1 MRVIVIGAGEVGSSI
16 AADLCETHDV
26 VVVERDPERV
36 EALTYELDVLAIRG
50 DGTSLE
56 TLEEAGLDDAEMVIA
71 TTDSD
76 ETNIVA
82 SATAKT
88 LGNPFTIARVKKV
101 EYLRTWERATD
112 TFNVDFMV
120 STDLLTAQTIVRIAG
135 LPGANDVDTFA
146 DGVVRMAQFSVT
158 EASPIAG
165 QTVAAADRFDSLTFA
180 ALLRHDDVV
189 IPGGGTTIEAG
200 DEVVVIGS
208 PESVR
213 EFAAAIS
220 TNGGQRADDVV
231 VFGGGAVGYQTARLF
246 GSDDLDARL
255 VESDTDRARELA
267 EELPHTLVMES
278 DPTDREFLER
288 EHVGD
293 ADLVVAALDS
303 DERNLLVSLLAKR
316 LGAERAVAV
325 VETTAYAPLFET
337 VGIDAAVN
345 PRDVVAEEITRFTR
359 GRHMENV
366 ALIENDRAEVVE
378 IEIDDESL
386 LAGITID
393 EATDQLPDGVVIGAI
408 TRDGEF
414 VTPRGGTD
422 LRADDH
428 VVLFVDQAIID
439 EVVELV

>member
-16 AADLCETHDV
+16 AADLCDTHDV

-36 EALTYELDVLAIRG
+36 ESLTYELDVLAMQG
-50 DGTSLE
+50 DGTSLAV
-56 TLEEAGLDDAEMVIA
+56 LEEAGLADADMVIA
-71 TTDSD
+71 STDSD
-76 ETNIVA
+76 EANIVA
-82 SATAKT
+82 CATAKT
-88 LGNPFTIARVKKV
+88 VDDPFTIARVKKV

-135 LPGANDVDTFA
+135 MPGANDVDTFA
-146 DGVVRMAQFSVT
+146 DGAVRMAQFAVT

-165 QTVAAADRFDSLTFA
+165 QTVVEADRFDSLTFA
-180 ALLRHDDVV
+180 ALIRDGDVV
-189 IPGGGTTIEAG
+189 IPGGETTIEVG

-208 PESVR
+208 PESTR
-213 EFAAAIS
+213 EFATAVS
-220 TNGGQRADDVV
+220 TNGGHRADDVV
-231 VFGGGAVGYQTARLF
+231 VFGGGAVGYQTAGLF
-246 GSDDLDARL
+246 ESDDVESRL
-255 VESDTDRARELA
+255 VESDAERARELA
-267 EELPHTLVMES
+267 EELPDTLVMES
-278 DPTDREFLER
+278 DPTDRGFLER

-303 DERNLLVSLLAKR
+303 DERNLLVSLLAQR
-316 LGAERAVAV
+316 LGADRAVAV

-378 IEIDDESL
+378 IEVDADSVLHERSIVD
-386 LAGITID
+386 
-393 EATDQLPDGVVIGAI
+393 ATDKLPDGVVIGAI
-408 TRDGEF
+408 TRGGDF
-414 VTPRGGTD
+414 VVPRGDTVFESG
-422 LRADDH
+422 DH
-428 VVLFVDQAIID
+428 VVIFVDEAIID
-439 EVVELV
+439 EVVDLV